1 MDIKDYIHDGL
12 LNILV
17 KPNSPKTEI
26 IGWDDE
32 KKALKV
38 NVHARPEDNKANI
51 ELIKF
56 FARLL
61 KKKVTIKTGLT
72 SKQKILKIG

>member
-26 IGWDDE
+26 IGYNSATDS
-32 KKALKV
+32 LKV